1 MIEVNF
7 EDTFEIQYFGNYD
20 SETGDYKGF
29 YASDIWPDS
38 GAYDTPYIELSF
50 DEWQEALNTGCRVI
64 EGVHTAVPYTTEEES
79 QFELNNIRRERDN
92 SLAKTDWV
100 VLPHSPITGSKLDEW
115 IQYRQDLR
123 DITSQTPPY
132 TLPTQ
137 PE

>member
-1 MIEVNF
+1 M
-7 EDTFEIQYFGNYD
+7 EIQYFGKYD

-29 YASDIWPDS
+29 YVSDIWPDTGS
-38 GAYDTPYIELSF
+38 YETPYIELTESEWKEIRHNKQTRF
-50 DEWQEALNTGCRVI
+50 RVVDGIHTEVPFTTDEENEKALNSARI
-64 EGVHTAVPYTTEEES
+64 KRSSLLNES
-79 QFELNNIRRERDN
+79 
-92 SLAKTDWV
+92 DWV

-123 DITSQTPPY
+123 DVTSQTPPY